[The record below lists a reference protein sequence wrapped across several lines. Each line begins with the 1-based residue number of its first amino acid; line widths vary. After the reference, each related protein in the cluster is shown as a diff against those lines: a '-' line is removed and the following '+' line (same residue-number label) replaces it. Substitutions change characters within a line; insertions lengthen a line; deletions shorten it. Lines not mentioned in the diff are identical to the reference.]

1 MIKYRLGW
9 LYHFNLFTYKDI
21 KLSQFLPIPAQRWLS
36 LLLCAITAVA
46 ITVFLSNVSFVQQA
60 YMKWGSILHASPV
73 LHYSFAFLTGIGIK
87 LMLDKFYISH
97 AKRSI
102 GFNWR
107 YPPVTLSVLF
117 GLLFI
122 VSYVYSTY
130 SDKAIEQLIAQTFG
144 ALKFIVLSFLAI
156 AATTIYQTKLYTEK
170 PVFSAVLCAVS
181 VFYLFSAINLVEV
194 EQAFWVFLFIAAAYL
209 GMSVYLLWE
218 RLKASSAESRVESKQ
233 EAELTLESLEDFRKW
248 FKDDS
253 IIKETGQLEPDLQV
267 YAKRI
272 TERLRNGG
280 DKYEEDIAQ
289 HMALCGP

>member
-1 MIKYRLGW
+1 M
-9 LYHFNLFTYKDI
+9 
-21 KLSQFLPIPAQRWLS
+21 SQFLPIPAQRWLS